1 MTYKFVGAI
10 RDLGNL
16 SGYKVTAMLIGLSIG
31 FVIEVLRKVVRGNAR
46 YQAYVNGSRTGY
58 AVGWTVDSIVL
69 ASPYASSFGGFV
81 DLPVSL
87 WFGAG
92 GILTS
97 VWNTLG
103 AKGTP
108 SHAAPSEHN
117 VSAEVKGDSPKAQAT
132 KETEAELPA
141 DMSTTSLLG
150 GGLIAGESLYF
161 LIVGIIGL
169 LALLG

>member
-1 MTYKFVGAI
+1 MDAV
-10 RDLGNL
+10 LL
-16 SGYKVTAMLIGLSIG
+16 S
-31 FVIEVLRKVVRGNAR
+31 
-46 YQAYVNGSRTGY
+46 
-58 AVGWTVDSIVL
+58 
-69 ASPYASSFGGFV
+69 SPYASSFGGFV

-103 AKGTP
+103 AKGTA
-108 SHAAPSEHN
+108 SHAAPSAEN

-132 KETEAELPA
+132 QEAEAELPS

-169 LALLG
+169 VALLG